1 MNAPTDPKAAPVGRS
16 DHDVHMLALPV
27 RVAVQRDTDGR
38 VTGLECLK
46 ADDVR
51 RRLVEAAGREI
62 ASGRSVE
69 ALLLQALAYA
79 DLLRGLSAIERQ
91 AGGSR

>member
-51 RRLVEAAGREI
+51 RRL
-62 ASGRSVE
+62 
-69 ALLLQALAYA
+69 
-79 DLLRGLSAIERQ
+79 LRGLSAMERQ